1 MNDIK
6 ATLVIIGIAAVLTIA
21 TTTIR
26 VQSALA
32 LVGPSCAECG
42 ASSLAPGTKA
52 KSSGD
57 AQQFAPGQQ
66 AKHIDPIQCHNAA
79 RICQAKDFAPG
90 QEGLRAGIIGPEL
103 KK

>member
-1 MNDIK
+1 MNNTK

-26 VQSALA
+26 VQSAKA
-32 LVGPSCAECG
+32 FGIPCSNCG

-52 KSSGD
+52 KSPGD

-66 AKHIDPIQCHNAA
+66 AKHISFRTCHDAN

-90 QEGLRAGIIGPEL
+90 QEGLKAGIIGPDL